1 MNSALLTSVAATG
14 FVVAFLHAALP
25 THWLPF
31 VLVARAR
38 EWSMRKTLGVT
49 ALAGIGHVVVT
60 VLLGVALTALGLVV
74 RPQLGAVFPY
84 VVGGLLIAIGV
95 LQVLRHRHAHAA
107 KTPDRR
113 LSDGGAAL
121 ALVALLAL
129 SPSEAFL
136 PLFLANIEHGWPG
149 FALLSAVLAAA
160 TILGMLLFTG
170 LTTAGAARLNLGAL
184 ERYEGA
190 ILGVALCGLGLGVI
204 LLEG

>member
-1 MNSALLTSVAATG
+1 MNTALLTSVAATG
-14 FVVAFLHAALP
+14 FAVAFLHAALP

-38 EWSMRKTLGVT
+38 EWSMKKTLGVT
-49 ALAGIGHVVVT
+49 ALAGLGHVMVT
-60 VLLGVALTALGLVV
+60 VLLGVALTALGLVI

-95 LQVLRHRHAHAA
+95 LQVLRHRRAHAA
-107 KTPDRR
+107 RTPGRR

-121 ALVALLAL
+121 ALIALLAL

-136 PLFLANIEHGWPG
+136 PLFLANVEHGWPG

-170 LTTAGAARLNLGAL
+170 LTAAGAARLNLGAL
-184 ERYEGA
+184 ERYEGV
-190 ILGVALCGLGLGVI
+190 ILGVALCGLGIGVI

>member
-14 FVVAFLHAALP
+14 FAVAFLHAALP

-31 VLVARAR
+31 VLVARSR
-38 EWSMRKTLGVT
+38 EWSMRKTLGIT
-49 ALAGIGHVVVT
+49 ALAGVGHVVVT
-60 VLLGVALTALGLVV
+60 VLLGVGLTALGLVI

-84 VVGGLLIAIGV
+84 VVGGLLIGIGV
-95 LQVLRHRHAHAA
+95 LQVLRHRHAHEA

-136 PLFLANIEHGWPG
+136 PLFLANIEHGWAG

-170 LTTAGAARLNLGAL
+170 LTAAGAARLNLGAL

-190 ILGVALCGLGLGVI
+190 ILGVALCALGLGVI